1 MLGNATENVPSPASD
16 APAPSATTG
25 QSAVAGREYPDK
37 LDGALLRIAGVC
49 GLAMVMAVLDSTVV
63 AVAQRTFIADFGST
77 QAVVGWTMAGYML
90 AFATV
95 IPITGW
101 AADRFGSKRLF
112 ITSVLVFTL
121 GSLLCAMA
129 PTILLLII
137 FRMVQG
143 AGGGMLVPL
152 SFAVITREAGPR
164 RLGRLVAVGGIPMLL
179 GPIGGPILGGWL
191 IGAYGWKW
199 IFLIN
204 VPIGLLVI
212 ALALIFFPTD
222 QRGAAEP
229 FDVVGVL
236 LLSPGLVIFLFG
248 MSSIS
253 VRGTIADPYVLGPAV
268 LGLALIAAFV
278 VHACYRT
285 DHPLIDLRLFQNRVL
300 TQANVTMLIFTTAAF
315 GSLLLLPSYFQLVLH
330 KTPIQSAVYML
341 PQGIGAMS
349 TMPLAGILMDK
360 RGPGRIVLVGIPLI
374 AVGLSI
380 VSFGVARQDA
390 YVPTLLIGMAVIGMG
405 MGCIVT
411 PLTAVSVQTL
421 APHQIARGSTLV
433 NVNQQV
439 GGSIGTALMSMVLTN
454 QFNRSENI
462 TAANKLASLKQK
474 AANGVP
480 IDPAA
485 IPRQSLRP
493 GFSADVLHDFSDA
506 YATVFTIAVILVAVV
521 IIPASFLPKKPAI
534 HTQDV

>member
-1 MLGNATENVPSPASD
+1 MLGNAMENVPSPASD

-49 GLAMVMAVLDSTVV
+49 GLAMVMAVLDSTIV

-222 QRGAAEP
+222 QPGAAEP

-421 APHQIARGSTLV
+421 APYQIARGSTLV

-493 GFSADVLHDFSDA
+493 GFSADVLHDFSHA
-506 YATVFTIAVILVAVV
+506 YATVFVIAVILVAVV

>member
-1 MLGNATENVPSPASD
+1 
-16 APAPSATTG
+16 
-25 QSAVAGREYPDK
+25 
-37 LDGALLRIAGVC
+37 
-49 GLAMVMAVLDSTVV
+49 
-63 AVAQRTFIADFGST
+63 
-77 QAVVGWTMAGYML
+77 
-90 AFATV
+90 
-95 IPITGW
+95 
-101 AADRFGSKRLF
+101 
-112 ITSVLVFTL
+112 
-121 GSLLCAMA
+121 
-129 PTILLLII
+129 
-137 FRMVQG
+137 
-143 AGGGMLVPL
+143 
-152 SFAVITREAGPR
+152 
-164 RLGRLVAVGGIPMLL
+164 
-179 GPIGGPILGGWL
+179 
-191 IGAYGWKW
+191 
-199 IFLIN
+199 
-204 VPIGLLVI
+204 
-212 ALALIFFPTD
+212 
-222 QRGAAEP
+222 
-229 FDVVGVL
+229 
-236 LLSPGLVIFLFG
+236 
-248 MSSIS
+248 
-253 VRGTIADPYVLGPAV
+253 
-268 LGLALIAAFV
+268 
-278 VHACYRT
+278 
-285 DHPLIDLRLFQNRVL
+285 
-300 TQANVTMLIFTTAAF
+300 
-315 GSLLLLPSYFQLVLH
+315 
-330 KTPIQSAVYML
+330 
-341 PQGIGAMS
+341 MS

-480 IDPAA
+480 IDPSA

-493 GFSADVLHDFSDA
+493 GFSADVLHDFSHA
-506 YATVFTIAVILVAVV
+506 YATVFMIAVILVAVV

>member
-1 MLGNATENVPSPASD
+1 MLGNAMENVPSPASD

-25 QSAVAGREYPDK
+25 QSAGAGREYPEK

-49 GLAMVMAVLDSTVV
+49 GLAMVMAVLDSTIV

-152 SFAVITREAGPR
+152 SFAVITREAGPK

-179 GPIGGPILGGWL
+179 GPVGGPILGGWL

-222 QRGAAEP
+222 QPGAAEP

-349 TMPLAGILMDK
+349 TLPLAGILMDK

-462 TAANKLASLKQK
+462 TAANKLASLKQQ

-493 GFSADVLHDFSDA
+493 GFSADVLHDFSHA
-506 YATVFTIAVILVAVV
+506 YATVFMIAVILVAAV

>member
-1 MLGNATENVPSPASD
+1 MLGNAMENVPSPASD

-101 AADRFGSKRLF
+101 AAERFGSKRLF

-152 SFAVITREAGPR
+152 SLAVITREAGPR

-222 QRGAAEP
+222 QPGAAEP

-390 YVPTLLIGMAVIGMG
+390 YVPTLLIGMAVIGTG

-493 GFSADVLHDFSDA
+493 GFSADVLHDFSHA
-506 YATVFTIAVILVAVV
+506 YATVFMIAVILVAVV
-521 IIPASFLPKKPAI
+521 IIPASFLPKQPAI
-534 HTQDV
+534 HAQDV